1 MAHAG
6 SPARLVTLSNQLVA
20 ALLGGLAGGVAF
32 GLLMQVT
39 DIMLSVAAL
48 VDSGSPTVGWGVHLS
63 ISLLFGMLYALA
75 AGFRMRTVGAAV
87 ATGFLYGWFWWIL
100 GGLIIMPAWLG
111 REDLIFRFTAT
122 AWQSLAGHILYGL
135 LLGMVYGVVR
145 YRFERP
151 ARRRSVAGPQPGYRS
166 EGQRSAAAPDGRKS
180 AAALFNTSLGIT
192 AARND
197 RQRE

>member
-6 SPARLVTLSNQLVA
+6 NPARVVVVSNHFVA
-20 ALLGGLAGGVAF
+20 ALLGGLVGGLAF

-48 VDSGSPTVGWGVHLS
+48 VDSGSPTIGWGVHIS
-63 ISLLFGMLYALA
+63 ISLLFGTLFALA
-75 AGFRMRTVGAAV
+75 VGFRVRTVGTAV
-87 ATGFLYGWFWWIL
+87 VSGFLYGWFWWIL

-122 AWQSLAGHILYGL
+122 AWQSLAGHIMYGV
-135 LLGMVYGVVR
+135 LLGLVYGGVR
-145 YRFERP
+145 YRLERP
-151 ARRRSVAGPQPGYRS
+151 VYRRPIIGPRPRHGS
-166 EGQRSAAAPDGRKS
+166 SGHHSAAAPDRRKS
-180 AAALFNTSLGIT
+180 AAALFTTSLGMT

-197 RQRE
+197 RQEQ